1 VTNDDPR
8 TDPPLTAGEVETS
21 LGFLDYHRD
30 TLMMKVA
37 GLDRAQLAQ
46 TLAPSPMTL
55 AGLVKHLALVE
66 ESWFCERLAG
76 RDPAE
81 PWASVDW
88 DADEDW
94 DWHSAVDDEPDALVT
109 QWERSVAMARACA
122 DEALAGEGFDQLTVK
137 PNRRGEHFSM
147 RWIVTHMIE
156 EYARH
161 NGHADMLRESIDGQT
176 GE

>member
-1 VTNDDPR
+1 
-8 TDPPLTAGEVETS
+8 
-21 LGFLDYHRD
+21 
-30 TLMMKVA
+30 
-37 GLDRAQLAQ
+37 
-46 TLAPSPMTL
+46 
-55 AGLVKHLALVE
+55 
-66 ESWFCERLAG
+66 
-76 RDPAE
+76 
-81 PWASVDW
+81 
-88 DADEDW
+88 
-94 DWHSAVDDEPDALVT
+94 
-109 QWERSVAMARACA
+109 MARACA

>member
-1 VTNDDPR
+1 MTNDDSR

-109 QWERSVAMARACA
+109 QWERSVAMARECA
-122 DEALAGEGFDQLTVK
+122 DEAMAGGGFEQVTVK
-137 PNRRGEHFSM
+137 PNRRSEHFSM

-161 NGHADMLRESIDGQT
+161 NGHADMIRESIDGQT